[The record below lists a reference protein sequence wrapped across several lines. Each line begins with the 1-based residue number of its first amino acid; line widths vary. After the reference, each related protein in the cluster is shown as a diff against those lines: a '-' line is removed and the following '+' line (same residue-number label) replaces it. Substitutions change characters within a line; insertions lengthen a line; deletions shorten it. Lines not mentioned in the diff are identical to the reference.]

1 MSDKITKVMSVTPLT
16 VETKELLSKKTG
28 EPYQKVE
35 ITCELPSAG
44 KVWMKAWPA
53 DVVGIAP
60 GVPFDAE
67 VTATPKDNGGYF
79 YDFRALRAGVVPKA
93 EAPKPIRSDEPRT
106 ISDNDAIRVM
116 SLSLRAYMEQEFNK
130 LHQKLDALAAEK
142 ELNDLTGGAIANG
155 F

>member
-1 MSDKITKVMSVTPLT
+1 MSDKTTKVISITPLT

-44 KVWMKAWPA
+44 KVWMKAWPE

-67 VTATPKDNGGYF
+67 VTATPRENGGYF
-79 YDFRALRAGVVPKA
+79 YDFKALRAGVVPKA
-93 EAPKPIRSDEPRT
+93 APVPQEPRT
-106 ISDNDAIRVM
+106 ISDGDAIRVM
-116 SLSLRAYMEQEFNK
+116 SLSLRAYMEQEFAK
-130 LHQKLDALAAEK
+130 LHQKLDSLAAEK
-142 ELNDLTGGAIANG
+142 ELDDLTGGAIANG

>member
-16 VETKELLSKKTG
+16 VETKELTSKKTG

-44 KVWMKAWPA
+44 KVWMKAWPE

-79 YDFRALRAGVVPKA
+79 YDFKALRAGVVPKA
-93 EAPKPIRSDEPRT
+93 APVPQEPRT
-106 ISDNDAIRVM
+106 ISDDDAIRVM
-116 SLSLRAYMEQEFNK
+116 SLSLRAYMEQEFAK
-130 LHQKLDALAAEK
+130 IHMKLDAIISQQEVDGIK
-142 ELNDLTGGAIANG
+142 